1 MRQQSY
7 RHRTSGGSRV
17 GGAALLILSVI
28 IGAALVYALILW
40 FRSDTKDKDVN
51 GVLAEVSAAV
61 TTPVVT
67 DVRATASLTFTSG
80 GSAGMAYRQGTP
92 EVPSYNVL
100 VSLPA
105 VTIEGNRY
113 EIWMVKDGIADV
125 KSVGML
131 DPRADG
137 TWAKSFTLAD
147 PLHYPNI
154 IIMLEPNDG
163 NSGPSGNII
172 AQGRFE

>member
-7 RHRTSGGSRV
+7 RHRTRGGSRA
-17 GGAALLILSVI
+17 GGAVLLVLSVV
-28 IGAALVYALILW
+28 IGAALVYILILW
-40 FRSDTKDKDVN
+40 FRSDTKEKDVN
-51 GVLAEVSAAV
+51 GVLAEASAAA
-61 TTPVVT
+61 TAPVIT
-67 DVRATASLTFTSG
+67 DVRATAVMTFANG
-80 GSAGMAYRQGTP
+80 GSAGTAYRQGTP
-92 EVPSYNVL
+92 ELPSYNVL

-105 VTIEGNRY
+105 IAIEGDRY
-113 EIWMVKDGIADV
+113 EIWMVKDGISDV

-137 TWAKSFTLAD
+137 TWAKSFTIAD
-147 PLHYPNI
+147 PLQYPNI
-154 IIMLEPNDG
+154 IIMVEPNDG